1 VTRSQVVTIW
11 RDTHAQISRAHQR
24 RPGPIGQALLQI
36 ARGLCNLGLVVA
48 YRFIPPDPVPA
59 DEEVADGNEQAN

>member
-24 RPGPIGQALLQI
+24 RPGPIGQALLQV
-36 ARGLCNLGLVVA
+36 ARGLCNLG
-48 YRFIPPDPVPA
+48 FITPDPVPA
-59 DEEVADGNEQAN
+59 DEEELSGNAETN